1 VTLEQSF
8 RHMTKILGSQ
18 VYNLLTHSGKIK
30 EVNEMNVHE
39 DICREEEIQGL
50 TFKLLDWHNEG
61 RTEKGPK

>member
-1 VTLEQSF
+1 MEAHT
-8 RHMTKILGSQ
+8 HTH
-18 VYNLLTHSGKIK
+18 THSGKIK